1 MKQGLLTTGLTATV
15 LALTTP
21 SAHAYIDPGTGSFI
35 VQGIIAGVIAV
46 GMSIKI
52 FWHRIRAAVTGRKV
66 SDEDDD

>member
-1 MKQGLLTTGLTATV
+1 MKQGLLTTGLIVAV

-46 GMSIKI
+46 GMSVKI